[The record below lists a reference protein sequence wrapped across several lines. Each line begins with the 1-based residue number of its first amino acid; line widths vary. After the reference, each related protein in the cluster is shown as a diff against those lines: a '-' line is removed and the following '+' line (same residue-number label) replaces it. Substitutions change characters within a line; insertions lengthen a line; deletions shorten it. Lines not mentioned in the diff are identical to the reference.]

1 MLSLRRYTPSDACEW
16 DAFVE
21 ASKNGT
27 LLFLRGYMDYHG
39 VGTGTGR
46 FTDCSFMYYDV
57 KGRLRALLP
66 ANIDGDTLW
75 SHQGLTYGGFILSE
89 DTRAGEVLELFDVT
103 LAWMKQNGVTR
114 WIYKQVPTIYH
125 RCPAQEDDYALWRN
139 GAVLKSCLVST
150 TIPLNDASLYPDVER
165 RRHRGERKAMEAGF
179 NIVESEK
186 LELFW
191 PIMEANLHDRYGVA
205 PVHTLQEM
213 QLLKSRFPERIR
225 LFLAVGPCGE
235 PQGTVA
241 ERADGEPQGT
251 VAEKADG
258 GAQEPVVEAGAVVYE
273 CNDRVV
279 HVQYGHATPRGKEVG
294 ALDLLYLNLIE
305 RYREKG
311 FAYLDF
317 GNSNEQGGRYLN
329 ENLIAQKEGFG
340 GRSVVYRMFDL
351 TPGPSPKER
360 GDDR

>member
-1 MLSLRRYTPSDACEW
+1 MLSLRRYTSSDACEW

-46 FTDCSFMYYDV
+46 FTDCSFMYYDA

-179 NIVESEK
+179 SIVESEK

-225 LFLAVGPCGE
+225 LFLVTSPPAPLQRRGE
-235 PQGTVA
+235 T
-241 ERADGEPQGT
+241 
-251 VAEKADG
+251 
-258 GAQEPVVEAGAVVYE
+258 VVEAGAVVYE

-279 HVQYGHATPRGKEVG
+279 HVQYGHASPRGKEVG

-340 GRSVVYRMFDL
+340 GRSVVYRQFDL

-360 GDDR
+360 GDER